1 MSAFDPPVAT
11 ARNASI
17 LPGLLL
23 TAAVVALAF
32 LLRENRWLAV
42 LSPLILA
49 ILIGVV
55 VRNTVGVPAAAL
67 PGMQFALRRLLRLG
81 IVALGLQLTLGQVMQ
96 VGAYGLATIVIG
108 LASTYA
114 FTLAAGR
121 WLGVEPGLSRLIA
134 TGTAVCGASAVLA
147 ANAVKPQKD
156 EDVAYAVAG
165 VTMFGTLAMVLF
177 PMLGGGLAPRDYGL
191 WTGASI
197 HEVAQVVAAS
207 AQGGAEAAAFATIA
221 KLTRVA
227 LLAPMILLMAA
238 GSGGVGRAPFPWFV
252 LGFLAMVA
260 LASSGLV
267 PHEITQASVPLT
279 QALLAAG
286 LAAMGLQTDLGQMK
300 AKGLRPLLLGALAS
314 IFIAAI
320 TLALVLLEATL

>member
-11 ARNASI
+11 DRPASI

-49 ILIGVV
+49 ILIGVA

-81 IVALGLQLTLGQVMQ
+81 IVALGLQLTLGQVLQ

-114 FTLAAGR
+114 FTVAAGR

-134 TGTAVCGASAVLA
+134 TGTAICGASAVLA

-156 EDVAYAVAG
+156 EDIAYAVAA
-165 VTMFGTLAMVLF
+165 VTIFGTLAMVLF
-177 PMLGGGLAPRDYGL
+177 PMLGASLAPRDYGL

-197 HEVAQVVAAS
+197 HEVAQVVAAG

-238 GSGGVGRAPFPWFV
+238 GGGGAGRAPFPWFV

-267 PHEITQASVPLT
+267 PHEMTKASVPLT

-320 TLALVLLEATL
+320 TLALVLLEATF